1 MSRSTNLIIWLIG
14 LLGCAIPIVIIFV
27 SNMVP
32 DAGSVSGVTMMDV
45 ARQSY
50 ANVLFL
56 VIAVSGIAIAE
67 AIILFFKMVE
77 VGEQKATP
85 ALWLLTMVLLIVFS
99 SISYARVLGGEF
111 NPDSVSDQQLT
122 LACIGAS
129 VAIVAALSLRV
140 SMIRLEGIARQHIHD
155 NAVMSTLE
163 EMRDSD
169 DHLDLYDFDPF
180 PGTTP
185 LKPEES
191 SGETRIPDPPKRSE
205 PSPEPTP
212 APAPAPAPAPVAP
225 AAAPSKPS
233 DTKASLLAPFMKAAE
248 PDTPEPETPEPVAA
262 EPEPAAPKE
271 EPPRLPETP
280 PSTVAMPE
288 KPEPKTAEKAAE
300 VSEPEPTPDS
310 RPVPVAGKK
319 VKRARA
325 RARAKGR

>member
-99 SISYARVLGGEF
+99 SISYARVLGGDF

-122 LACIGAS
+122 LACIGAF

-163 EMRDSD
+163 EMRESD

-185 LKPEES
+185 LKPQEAA
-191 SGETRIPDPPKRSE
+191 GDTRIPDPPKRSE

-212 APAPAPAPAPVAP
+212 APAPAPVAP
-225 AAAPSKPS
+225 AAVEAKRADAKS
-233 DTKASLLAPFMKAAE
+233 SLLAPFVKAS
-248 PDTPEPETPEPVAA
+248 EPETPEPEAVEPEVE

-271 EPPRLPETP
+271 EPPRMPETP
-280 PSTVAMPE
+280 ASTVAMPE
-288 KPEPKTAEKAAE
+288 KPEPKPAEKPAE
-300 VSEPEPTPDS
+300 VAESEPTPDT
-310 RPVPVAGKK
+310 RPVPVAGNK

>member
-32 DAGSVSGVTMMDV
+32 DAGAVSGVTMMDV

-111 NPDSVSDQQLT
+111 NPDSVSDQQLM
-122 LACIGAS
+122 LACIGAF

-163 EMRDSD
+163 EMRESD

-180 PGTTP
+180 PGTTS
-185 LKPEES
+185 LKPQEAA
-191 SGETRIPDPPKRSE
+191 GDTRIPDPPKRSE
-205 PSPEPTP
+205 PSPEP
-212 APAPAPAPAPVAP
+212 ALAPAPAPAPVAP
-225 AAAPSKPS
+225 AAVEAKRTDSKS
-233 DTKASLLAPFMKAAE
+233 SLLAPFVKAS
-248 PDTPEPETPEPVAA
+248 EPETT
-262 EPEPAAPKE
+262 EPETTEPEAEAPETPAPKE
-271 EPPRLPETP
+271 DAPRMPETP
-280 PSTVAMPE
+280 ASTVAMPE
-288 KPEPKTAEKAAE
+288 KPEPKPAEKPAE
-300 VSEPEPTPDS
+300 VAEPEPTPDT
-310 RPVPVAGKK
+310 RPVPVAGNK

>member
-99 SISYARVLGGEF
+99 SISYARVLGGDF

-122 LACIGAS
+122 LACIGAF

-163 EMRDSD
+163 EMRESD

-185 LKPEES
+185 LKPQEAA
-191 SGETRIPDPPKRSE
+191 GDTRIPDPPKRSE

-212 APAPAPAPAPVAP
+212 APAPAPVAP
-225 AAAPSKPS
+225 AAIEAKRADAKS
-233 DTKASLLAPFMKAAE
+233 SLLAPFVKAS
-248 PDTPEPETPEPVAA
+248 EPETPEPEAVEPEVE

-271 EPPRLPETP
+271 EPPRMPETP
-280 PSTVAMPE
+280 ASTVAMPE
-288 KPEPKTAEKAAE
+288 KPAPKPAEKPAE
-300 VSEPEPTPDS
+300 VAESEPTPDT
-310 RPVPVAGKK
+310 RPVPVAGNK

>member
-32 DAGSVSGVTMMDV
+32 DAGGVSGVTMMDV

-122 LACIGAS
+122 LALIGAF

-185 LKPEES
+185 LKPQEAATD
-191 SGETRIPDPPKRSE
+191 TRIPEPPKRSE
-205 PSPEPTP
+205 PSPEPAVVP
-212 APAPAPAPAPVAP
+212 APVPTPVAP
-225 AAAPSKPS
+225 AAAVEPEQS
-233 DTKASLLAPFMKAAE
+233 DTKSSLLAPFMKAAE
-248 PDTPEPETPEPVAA
+248 PETPQAVAPEPVAV
-262 EPEPAAPKE
+262 EPEPSAPKE
-271 EPPRLPETP
+271 EPPRMPETP

-288 KPEPKTAEKAAE
+288 KTEPVAEEKPAK
-300 VSEPEPTPDS
+300 VSEPEPTPDT
-310 RPVPVAGKK
+310 RPVPVAGSK